1 MIFAENT
8 QVIYKGTCG
17 VIDFIC
23 DEYIVVKL
31 PAAAPDRNPPR
42 LLVFR
47 DNYKDIEIAKASTK

>member
-8 QVIYKGTCG
+8 QVIYKGMCG

-23 DEYIVVKL
+23 DHYVVIKL
-31 PAAAPDRNPPR
+31 SPAPDRNPPR

-47 DNYKDIEIAKASTK
+47 YNYKDIEISKASTK